1 MRSFFSSDSKK
12 HCRFFACIL
21 LVSVSVLLFCS
32 CAKKSGATHP
42 ADVTLVLDANGTYCI
57 TNAEGNTLEY
67 ENLDF
72 SGDMTVLEQRISGVD
87 VDTPSMYCTVP
98 YSESYTVEFLDH
110 GTFFNVL
117 WDDTTFNKVK
127 GTGIAKIEV
136 TQEELWISGSS
147 MDYAIRY
154 HVDNAADHMLLVN
167 GAAASTVT
175 VTRGDLLTVCSDSTY
190 SCTVK
195 KLGGDAIAEQTYPAG
210 AEAHISLER
219 GTLSGNG

>member
-21 LVSVSVLLFCS
+21 LISVSVLLFCS
-32 CAKKSGATHP
+32 CAKKSGVAHP

-57 TNAEGNTLEY
+57 TNAEGNTLQY
-67 ENLDF
+67 DFLDF
-72 SGDMTVLEQRISGVD
+72 SGDMTVLEQRISGVS

-136 TQEELWISGSS
+136 TQEKLWISGSS

-167 GAAASTVT
+167 GAAASTVA
-175 VTRGDLLTVCSDSTY
+175 VTRGDLLTVCSDSPY

-210 AEAHISLER
+210 AEARISLEQ
-219 GTLSGNG
+219 GKLSEPE

>member
-21 LVSVSVLLFCS
+21 LISVSVLLFCS
-32 CAKKSGATHP
+32 CAKKSGAAHP
-42 ADVTLVLDANGTYCI
+42 ADVTLVLDANGAYCI
-57 TNAEGNTLEY
+57 TNAEGNTLQY
-67 ENLDF
+67 DFLDF

-136 TQEELWISGSS
+136 TQEKLWISGSS

-167 GAAASTVT
+167 GAAASTVA
-175 VTRGDLLTVCSDSTY
+175 VTRGDLLTVCSDSPY

-195 KLGGDAIAEQTYPAG
+195 KLGGDIVAEQTYPAG
-210 AEAHISLER
+210 AEASISLER
-219 GTLSGNG
+219 GTLSDNG

>member
-1 MRSFFSSDSKK
+1 MQ
-12 HCRFFACIL
+12 
-21 LVSVSVLLFCS
+21 
-32 CAKKSGATHP
+32 KKSGAAHP
-42 ADVTLVLDANGTYCI
+42 ADVILVLDASGTYCI
-57 TNAEGNTLEY
+57 TNAEGSTLEY

-72 SGDMTVLEQRISGVD
+72 SGDMTVLEQRISGVG

-110 GTFFNVL
+110 ATFFNVL

-127 GTGIAKIEV
+127 GTGIAKIEA
-136 TQEELWISGSS
+136 TQEKLWISGSS
-147 MDYAIRY
+147 MNYAIRY
-154 HVDNAADHMLLVN
+154 LVDNAADHMLLVN

-175 VTRGDLLTVCSDSTY
+175 VTRGDLLTVCSDSPY

-195 KLGGDAIAEQTYPAG
+195 KLGYDAIAEQTFPAG

-219 GTLSGNG
+219 GTLSDNG